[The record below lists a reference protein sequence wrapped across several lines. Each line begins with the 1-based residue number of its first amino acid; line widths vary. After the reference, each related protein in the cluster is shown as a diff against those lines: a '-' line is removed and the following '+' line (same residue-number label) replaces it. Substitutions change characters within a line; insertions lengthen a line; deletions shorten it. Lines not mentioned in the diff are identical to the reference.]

1 MKLFLF
7 FERYVFFHMKK
18 NEKELLSE
26 KINVSQYQIE
36 IIKNRE

>member
-1 MKLFLF
+1 MYFLY
-7 FERYVFFHMKK
+7 EK
-18 NEKELLSE
+18 NEKELLAE